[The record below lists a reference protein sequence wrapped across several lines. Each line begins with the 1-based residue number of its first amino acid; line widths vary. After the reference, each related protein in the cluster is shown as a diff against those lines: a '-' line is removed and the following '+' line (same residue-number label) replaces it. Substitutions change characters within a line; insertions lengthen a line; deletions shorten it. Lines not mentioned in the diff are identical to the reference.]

1 MGFFSRLYHTSRLF
15 MLRSGTKRGKYLK
28 DQGIFAETG
37 ENFMFMPR
45 KVPLYPKLI
54 KFGNNVRVA
63 SNVSFVTHDD
73 IHNMLNRKYNTSE
86 FKENL
91 GCIQVKNN
99 VFIGSNSIILFDTQ
113 IGENTIIASG
123 SIVTKDVPDNS
134 IVAGTPARVVGTF
147 DEYVQK
153 RRQTNDLYSDELKP
167 SKQKIDKKLV
177 SLMWNSFTESRNLK
191 LKE

>member
-1 MGFFSRLYHTSRLF
+1 
-15 MLRSGTKRGKYLK
+15 
-28 DQGIFAETG
+28 
-37 ENFMFMPR
+37 MFMPR

-73 IHNMLNRKYNTSE
+73 IHNMLNKKYNTSE
-86 FKENL
+86 FKEKL

-153 RRQTNDLYSDELKP
+153 RRQTNDLYPDELKP
-167 SKQKIDKKLV
+167 SKQKIDKELV
-177 SLMWNSFTESRNLK
+177 SLMWDIFEKNRTPK
-191 LKE
+191 